1 LNFKGVEVTEFFH
14 EGTRIAV
21 EQKFVPL
28 TPFPESFIGKNGLSD
43 RRIRGELS
51 PVDPGVA
58 PANSARYGAIKL
70 PPQPHDKYA
79 RFLPVAGAIATMSKQ
94 PTKVGCVILGSEHE
108 TLSTGWNGVPRG
120 SGAEYDARHNSRE
133 SRLTWVVHAEANA
146 IANAARSGTSLRGG
160 TLVCTLMPCM
170 TCAKLIVQAGI
181 VRVICLRPG
190 DDMAR
195 WHTEFDT
202 AATLFAECGVALHQI
217 EEQA

>member
-1 LNFKGVEVTEFFH
+1 MTEFFH
-14 EGTRIAV
+14 DDNRIAI
-21 EQKFVPL
+21 EQRFVPNGDL
-28 TPFPESFIGKNGLSD
+28 TTSIGAKNGLSD

-58 PANSARYGAIKL
+58 PANSAFWGRLKL
-70 PPQPHDKYA
+70 PTQAHDKYA
-79 RFLPVAGAIATMSKQ
+79 RFLPVAEAIATMSKQ
-94 PTKVGCVILGSEHE
+94 PTKVGCVILGKEHE

-181 VRVICLRPG
+181 VRVICPKPG

-195 WHTEFDT
+195 WHAEFDT
-202 AATLFAECGVALHQI
+202 AAVLFAECGVALHQI